1 MTTLQTY
8 SVIIF
13 SNLNAPIDK
22 YLATTLLGSL
32 ELIGTIMCVL
42 FVKLL
47 GKRRLSFF
55 SMTGCGICFL
65 LTAIYA
71 YVIRHLESYEEFTTT
86 TTGTEIFKNSTM
98 PLDDL
103 SEIENKYSWIPLTL
117 LLSSAFLSHCGI
129 RLLPWIL
136 IGEIYPGKI
145 RGISSGLSGGTGYV
159 FGFLANK
166 LFLSM
171 VAFLS
176 LPGTFL
182 LNACVSFIGCTILF
196 FILPGEKSLNLEIL

>member
-13 SNLNAPIDK
+13 TNLNAPIDK
-22 YLATTLLGSL
+22 YLATTLLGTL
-32 ELIGTIMCVL
+32 EFIGTIMCVI

-47 GKRRLSFF
+47 GKRKLSFF

-71 YVIRHLESYEEFTTT
+71 FVIKYSENISTTT
-86 TTGTEIFKNSTM
+86 IASVENATNEFFNNSSIPFGTPS
-98 PLDDL
+98 
-103 SEIENKYSWIPLTL
+103 SVENKYSWIPLTL
-117 LLSSAFLSHCGI
+117 LLSSAFLSHSGI

-136 IGEIYPGKI
+136 IGEVFPGKI
-145 RGISSGLSGGTGYV
+145 RGVSSGLSGGTGYV

-171 VAFLS
+171 ISFLT

-182 LNACVSFIGCTILF
+182 LNAFVSFIGCTILF
-196 FILPGEKSLNLEIL
+196 FILPGKFFLN